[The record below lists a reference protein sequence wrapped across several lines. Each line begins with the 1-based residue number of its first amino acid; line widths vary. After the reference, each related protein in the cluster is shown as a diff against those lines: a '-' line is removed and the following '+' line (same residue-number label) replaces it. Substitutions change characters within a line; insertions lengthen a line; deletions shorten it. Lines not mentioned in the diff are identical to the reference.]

1 MKIFDHSH
9 TMAATM
15 LLSVTAVQAWTTNST
30 KKRRLILGA
39 FLLLILLIV
48 SETNFGSRANCKVAV
63 LSRALTLITFAWI
76 STYIAGLLIVS
87 VRRVAQLFEERQTT
101 VSSKCIKIFR
111 AGTTSCVLL
120 SYSMVFFRDEA
131 SNALI
136 AKLSV
141 TLLMMALFY
150 LFLKSIWRLLELST
164 RISAHVE
171 KTIVPDYSLGVDAVK
186 GIRKTYITKSERAIY
201 SLQKQLIVGA
211 CLALISIMRSF
222 YAVTESVERLMHGV
236 QRNGWCSKEL
246 EHNELFHSLQ
256 LYVPL
261 FLLWYTWTMPFHS
274 ALEICYTKT
283 KRRRIISIGKFR
295 SIEGIEGNKKM
306 EPARPADKS
315 DDLNREHGT
324 HFFSPVMS
332 VPCGTSTMRQR
343 TVCEN
348 VQQRHTPCQN
358 IHFHHHRLQ
367 TLTRRVM
374 NSIPEEED
382 ELKEE
387 KELMENSNLHY
398 AANKTPI
405 FVGRC

>member
-1 MKIFDHSH
+1 MLHANTDKI
-9 TMAATM
+9 T
-15 LLSVTAVQAWTTNST
+15 
-30 KKRRLILGA
+30 
-39 FLLLILLIV
+39 
-48 SETNFGSRANCKVAV
+48 
-63 LSRALTLITFAWI
+63 
-76 STYIAGLLIVS
+76 
-87 VRRVAQLFEERQTT
+87 
-101 VSSKCIKIFR
+101 
-111 AGTTSCVLL
+111 
-120 SYSMVFFRDEA
+120 
-131 SNALI
+131 
-136 AKLSV
+136 
-141 TLLMMALFY
+141 
-150 LFLKSIWRLLELST
+150 
-164 RISAHVE
+164 
-171 KTIVPDYSLGVDAVK
+171 
-186 GIRKTYITKSERAIY
+186 
-201 SLQKQLIVGA
+201 
-211 CLALISIMRSF
+211 ALISIMRSF